1 MEEYKLLDNQSR
13 YELQEIYDKL
23 KKFSESIDIE
33 FEEFFAIK
41 TLLEYLNNA
50 INYKKKF
57 LN

>member
-1 MEEYKLLDNQSR
+1 MEKYKLLDDRSR

-41 TLLEYLNNA
+41 TSLEYLNNA

-57 LN
+57 LS